1 MLNAFTTGEISFNL
15 AKNNVGD
22 TFRERYFYISHR
34 DRLLL
39 AVVEHSY
46 ELLLTTIHCYQLF
59 PSTIV
64 KHRRVLA
71 IFFRIWLHDRL
82 LPTIPINYYQLSP
95 IVTSNCW

>member
-46 ELLLTTIHCYQLF
+46 ELLSI
-59 PSTIV
+59 TIV
-64 KHRRVLA
+64 
-71 IFFRIWLHDRL
+71 
-82 LPTIPINYYQLSP
+82 NYYSLLS
-95 IVTSNCW
+95 IISVNYRQTSSRTCNIFSHLTAW